1 MFRGICLVLLL
12 MLPPSLAYTAD
23 GSDSTHLTDNKSHG
37 FTRLNQNFM
46 SHGAKLGAW
55 LYLPEGV
62 SKPPVVVMAHGFGG
76 QRWMRLPAYAERFA
90 GRGMAVFVFDYRGFN
105 DSGGLPRNYINPSR
119 HLEDW
124 QAAIHYVRTLD
135 VVDSK
140 RMALWGTSFSA
151 GHVIVSAARDPGIS
165 AIVAQVPFTDGI
177 TTALSYRLS
186 FQIKAIYHA
195 LWDVFSA
202 VFTDQRHNVRITST
216 PGGDFGMMSTPDAL
230 TGMLNLLGT
239 EGAKAYEKDNLCP
252 ANIAITLTFYRPIR
266 YAAKVACPALVIGAE
281 KDSLFPPDG
290 PRKAAKRMKK
300 ATYISLPM
308 GHFEPYV
315 GEPFEKLVVQ
325 MGDFLQANLSKP

>member
-1 MFRGICLVLLL
+1 MKKVCLVLLL
-12 MLPPSLAYTAD
+12 SLLPSIAHAEDGTVNNSQSLNA
-23 GSDSTHLTDNKSHG
+23 SFH
-37 FTRLNQNFM
+37 FTRVDHTFLSQ
-46 SHGAKLGAW
+46 GTKCGAW
-55 LYLPEGV
+55 LYMPDGA

-90 GRGMAVFVFDYRGFN
+90 GQGMAVFVFDYRGFN
-105 DSGGLPRNYINPSR
+105 DSEGLPRNYINPSR

-124 QAAIHYVRTLD
+124 KAAINYVRTLN
-135 VVDSK
+135 VVDS
-140 RMALWGTSFSA
+140 RHMALWGTSFSA
-151 GHVIVSAARDPGIS
+151 GHVIVIAASDPGIS

-177 TTALSYRLS
+177 TTAWSYRLP

-195 LWDVFSA
+195 LWDVFDS
-202 VFTDQRHNVRITST
+202 VFTDHRHNIRIASK
-216 PGGDFGMMSTPDAL
+216 PDGEFGMMSTPDAL

-239 EGAKAYEKDNLCP
+239 EGAKAYEKDNFCP

-325 MGDFLQANLSKP
+325 MGDFLQANLSTP